1 MNMTLQERAIAM
13 DRVLNEPV
21 FMEAVTELRTDAL
34 EQLISLDATNT
45 DGIREA
51 QALVKALDALTSK
64 LRWTIEA
71 AKVSRK
77 SQHPA

>member
-21 FMEAVTELRTDAL
+21 FQEAVDEIRTEAL
-34 EQLISLDATNT
+34 EQLLTIAATDA
-45 DGIREA
+45 DAIREA
-51 QALVKALDALTSK
+51 QALVKALDALTGK

-77 SQHPA
+77 SQHTA